1 MHPMTYL
8 DPTHWFPSDRFPI
21 KPKLHDVLVLLP
33 SYRGPQPRTRA
44 LLENLSACGATIIPS
59 YHCSDVAL
67 HRNLVAGRA
76 LQVLEQTTG
85 IRFVFWLDDDMVGTV
100 SHVEFLRATSAS
112 LKAAVTGIYCKRT
125 DPSVLTIKQQAREVP
140 RRACIDT
147 VHEKIE
153 FDCHGVLAGMGCLM
167 VRREEF
173 LAHSEAV
180 PAFDNVIAGRKMG
193 VPALCC
199 SGVCPDERGKIG
211 WVSEDQCYCQGLWQ
225 WGSGVWTAPIV
236 FGHMSD
242 IALTPHVNANWLPNH
257 ESSEPITEPATAMP
271 EALDETGQ

>member
-8 DPTHWFPSDRFPI
+8 DPTHWFPT
-21 KPKLHDVLVLLP
+21 KPELRDVLVLLP

-44 LLENLSACGATIIPS
+44 LLEELSACGATIIPS

-76 LQVLEQTTG
+76 LQVIEQHDRL
-85 IRFVFWLDDDMVGTV
+85 RFIFWLDDDMVGTV
-100 SHVEFLRATSAS
+100 AHIAFLRATCIA
-112 LKAAVTGIYCKRT
+112 LQAAVTGLYCKRT
-125 DPSVLTIKQQAREVP
+125 DPSVLTIKQQACEVP
-140 RRACIDT
+140 
-147 VHEKIE
+147 HEAKILTTNDLLHFE
-153 FDCHGVLAGMGCLM
+153 SHGVIAGMGCLM
-167 VRREEF
+167 VPRTDF
-173 LAHSEAV
+173 LAHCEAV
-180 PAFDNVIAGRKMG
+180 PAFDHVIAGRRMG

-257 ESSEPITEPATAMP
+257 ESSEPLTEPAPAMP